1 MTSAGPASRLR
12 RKAER
17 RGKRGEGFAAWLL
30 RLKGYRI
37 LARRARTPLGEID
50 IIARRGRVT
59 AFVEVKT
66 RNTRDDAMAA
76 VTPWQA
82 RRIRDACRWWI
93 AGRAVGDC
101 RFDFILV
108 TPYQIPV
115 HIENAFGAEFDTP

>member
-1 MTSAGPASRLR
+1 MSAAPPRRGR

-17 RGKRGEGFAAWLL
+17 RGKRGEGWAAWLL

-59 AFVEVKT
+59 AFIEVKT
-66 RNTRDDAMAA
+66 RDTRDAAMAA

-93 AGRAVGDC
+93 AGR
-101 RFDFILV
+101 
-108 TPYQIPV
+108 PV
-115 HIENAFGAEFDTP
+115 RRLPF